1 MAKLTVEF
9 SPGMDQ
15 IISDLSSEKGLSK
28 VEVIR
33 RAVAL
38 YKYLDKEL
46 ADGSKQ
52 VAITKD
58 EKVIKELVL
67 P

>member
-1 MAKLTVEF
+1 MPKLTVEF
-9 SPGMDQ
+9 SPAMDQ
-15 IISDLSSEKGLSK
+15 IITDLADGRGMSK
-28 VEVIR
+28 VEVLR

-52 VAITKD
+52 VAITKGD
-58 EKVIKELVL
+58 QVLKELVL